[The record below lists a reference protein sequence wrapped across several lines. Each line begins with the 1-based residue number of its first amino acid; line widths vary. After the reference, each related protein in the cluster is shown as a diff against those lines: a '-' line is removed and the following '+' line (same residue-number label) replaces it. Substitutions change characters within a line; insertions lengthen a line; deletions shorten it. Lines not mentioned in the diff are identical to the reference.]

1 MIHYQFEYTRII
13 VDKNLFRNYPP
24 AMQLENAAKQL
35 EALGNSTRLAIY
47 RDLIEVGHKGSP
59 VGEIRKKL
67 NIPASTLSHHIAK
80 LVHTGLISQE
90 RDGRTLYCKADFT
103 NMDALMTFLVKNCC
117 AEDSCI
123 QVSS

>member
-1 MIHYQFEYTRII
+1 
-13 VDKNLFRNYPP
+13 
-24 AMQLENAAKQL
+24 MQLEIAAKQL
-35 EALGNSTRLAIY
+35 EALGNATRLAIY

-80 LVHTGLISQE
+80 LVHAGLITQD
-90 RDGRTLYCKADFT
+90 RDSRTLYCKADFT

-123 QVSS
+123 QVSN